1 VDLALHRP
9 TEAHIA
15 VDVKL
20 ADQAIIRAE
29 RDPAA
34 LAGRGCFRRRL
45 IRR

>member
-1 VDLALHRP
+1 LHRP
-9 TEAHIA
+9 GQAHIA

-20 ADQAIIRAE
+20 ADQAIIGAE

-34 LAGRGCFRRRL
+34 LAGRVCFRRL

>member
-1 VDLALHRP
+1 VDLALHRSGQ
-9 TEAHIA
+9 TDIA

-20 ADQAIIRAE
+20 ADQAIVWAE

-34 LAGRGCFRRRL
+34 LAGRVCFRRL